1 MLVKAI
7 KEAVKYKKY
16 LLEIRKIKLS
26 AILSIDESTKLVNFL
41 FL

>member
-16 LLEIRKIKLS
+16 LLEIREIKLS
-26 AILSIDESTKLVNFL
+26 AILSIDESTKLVNLL